1 MQIPEG
7 LRYTE
12 NHEWVADAG
21 DGSIRIGIT
30 DYAQDALG
38 DVVFVD
44 VPEVGSAVKAGE
56 PFAEI
61 ESTKSVADVYAPIT
75 GTVTAVNTALADTPE
90 LVNSDPYG
98 EGWFAVLSG
107 DTGNVDS
114 LMDAAAYTAFTE

>member
-1 MQIPEG
+1 VQIPDD

-12 NHEWVADAG
+12 NHEWIADTG

-44 VPEVGSAVKAGE
+44 IPDAGSTVTAGE

-61 ESTKSVADVYAPIT
+61 ESTKSVADVYSPIT
-75 GTVTAVNTALADTPE
+75 GTIVAVNEALSDTPE

-98 EGWFAVLSG
+98 AGWFAELSG
-107 DTGNVDS
+107 DTTAVES

>member
-21 DGSIRIGIT
+21 DGTVKLGIT

-44 VPEVGSAVKAGE
+44 VPDTGSAVTAGE
-56 PFAEI
+56 AFAEI
-61 ESTKSVADVYAPIT
+61 ESTKSVADVYSPIT
-75 GTVTAVNTALADTPE
+75 GTVKIVNEALADTPE

-98 EGWFAVLSG
+98 AGWFAVLEG
-107 DTGNVDS
+107 DTSALSS
-114 LMDAAAYTAFTE
+114 LMDAAAYATFTE